1 MADTIGVQ
9 RAPSAPVKYSRYLKN
24 RRAQTL
30 ESQAQAPAPVPAAA
44 TMSASALKSETIARS
59 MSRYH
64 KNRSRAPTVVKNAP
78 TQSKPSA
85 EVLCFGGIDEDTH
98 VGEKYKAN
106 IETSAGL
113 PHPAQERYRRSSSR
127 HRSNRNSEHQGRPSL
142 AQRLSDQQ
150 KASGN
155 EKLAAQELIDLQQRD
170 GDDERTQVAEQLLQK
185 SKMEDLARLEKTLEA
200 AAQPARGRA
209 ESKSAWG
216 MLKRKM
222 SRPRAHTG
230 TIWANSDRTIPQG
243 TDWIIGTVQEQGRAH
258 EENRRRKSDERA
270 IAAAKGGLD
279 APLFDAA
286 ERVSILSTYEIV
298 ENVANRH
305 CSKLMS
311 ALRV

>member
-1 MADTIGVQ
+1 MADTIVVQ
-9 RAPSAPVKYSRYLKN
+9 RVPSAPVKYSRYVKN
-24 RRAQTL
+24 RRAHTL
-30 ESQAQAPAPVPAAA
+30 ESQAQAPAPAPAAA
-44 TMSASALKSETIARS
+44 PISASAPKSETIPRS

-64 KNRSRAPTVVKNAP
+64 KNRPRAPTVAQNAP
-78 TQSKPSA
+78 MQSKSSA
-85 EVLCFGGIDEDTH
+85 EVLGFGGIDEDRH
-98 VGEKYKAN
+98 VEEKHKAN
-106 IETSAGL
+106 VEVSAGV
-113 PHPAQERYRRSSSR
+113 PAPAQERYRRSSSR
-127 HRSNRNSEHQGRPSL
+127 HRRNRNSEHQGRPSL

-155 EKLAAQELIDLQQRD
+155 EKLAAQELIDLQQRER
-170 GDDERTQVAEQLLQK
+170 GDERAQVAEQLLQK

-230 TIWANSDRTIPQG
+230 THCTNLDTAIPQDKG
-243 TDWIIGTVQEQGRAH
+243 WIIGAVQEQGRVH
-258 EENRRRKSDERA
+258 EENRRRKDDERA
-270 IAAAKGGLD
+270 IAAVD

-286 ERVSILSTYEIV
+286 KRVSILSTYAIFG
-298 ENVANRH
+298 NVANRD
-305 CSKLMS
+305 CSKLMF